1 MTFTYNGKVQKPAIR
16 TIGGRQLAEGADYR
30 AVWTD
35 ESSMKPGTYMVTIVG
50 TGDYTGIAKA
60 TYTIKK
66 AANMLKIKA
75 KTATVKFAKL
85 KKKSQTLAAT
95 KVITFVK
102 KGQGTRTYTL
112 ASAKKKGK
120 SFKKY
125 FKINTTTGKVTV
137 KKGLKK
143 GTYKVR
149 VRVKAAGNANFMPS
163 AQKTATFKVKVK

>member
-66 AANMLKIKA
+66 AANTLKIKA

-85 KKKSQTLAAT
+85 KKKAQAVTNSKIA
-95 KVITFVK
+95 K
-102 KGQGTRTYTL
+102 KGQGKVTYKNV
-112 ASAKKKGK
+112 SAKK
-120 SFKKY
+120 
-125 FKINTTTGKVTV
+125 FKINSKGKLTIA
-137 KKGLKK
+137 KGTKK
-143 GTYKVR
+143 GTYTVKIQ
-149 VRVKAAGNANFMPS
+149 VKAAGNANYK
-163 AQKTATFKVKVK
+163 AATKTVTFKVTVK